1 MSRLCSSS
9 IGCSNSSRTT
19 RVPPGCRWSAAP
31 RSNASASAWSVPRRR
46 CWCLTVTIDELK
58 AFALDQVSGFLL
70 SLADGSLTV
79 EAILDASGLPRLLA
93 LRHLRGLVD
102 RGLLAPR
109 RATGGRRFLWRR
121 RRGPTA
127 RIRSG
132 AIRASAS
139 RRSR

>member
-1 MSRLCSSS
+1 MAATMSRLCSSS

-19 RVPPGCRWSAAP
+19 RMPCAYRWSAAP

-102 RGLLAPR
+102 RGLLGAASGHR
-109 RATGGRRFLWRR
+109 RPPVPLAAQAWADRKDPKRRDP
-121 RRGPTA
+121 G
-127 RIRSG
+127 
-132 AIRASAS
+132 
-139 RRSR
+139 